1 MNLYIKK
8 DFLVCSY
15 NFHDMLTFTLCSLLC
30 HSIFATNNLLPTP
43 PDKASLVLQNKITS
57 SPLRWTRPVLCFK
70 QNSLFLLLLDCPI
83 CLFFRTESTPSS
95 ELQLYSEN
103 GRPLCCTLRK
113 WKQNFHSAKKAKK
126 TNLVRGQ
133 EPSGL
138 LITFIS

>member
-30 HSIFATNNLLPTP
+30 HSIFATNFLLPTRSARQGQFCASKQNFLLPTP
-43 PDKASLVLQNKITS
+43 PDKASLVLQNK
-57 SPLRWTRPVLCFK
+57 F
-70 QNSLFLLLLDCPI
+70 LFLLLDCPI

-126 TNLVRGQ
+126 TKLTRGQ
-133 EPSGL
+133 
-138 LITFIS
+138 